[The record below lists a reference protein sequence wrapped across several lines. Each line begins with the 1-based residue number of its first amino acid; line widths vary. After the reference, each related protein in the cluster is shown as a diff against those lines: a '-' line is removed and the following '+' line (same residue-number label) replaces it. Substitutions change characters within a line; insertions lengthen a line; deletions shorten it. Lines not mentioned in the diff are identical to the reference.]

1 MIKPETLYNFGKTCR
16 DPLMVGHVLQALCRQ
31 EVELTEMERTFFDM
45 IRNDNEWMEERV
57 EAKRAKERER
67 QKAHRAKL
75 ADVTPVTDCHCDKT
89 LSRDVTVTN
98 RCHAPTNQP
107 SQPIKPTNQP
117 NHPTQ
122 HINRTDPD
130 KINEPVK
137 GVVGGRGASGSASG
151 SGRYKFGEVF
161 GWDDERLF
169 SCDYGKS
176 NVLEMY
182 RCAFGK
188 GMWAGALRELGDDAM
203 LAELSA
209 MCHEERAG
217 EGANNPAA
225 AMTERLKKLL
235 AAKGVKA

>member
-16 DPLMVGHVLQALCRQ
+16 NSVVAGNVLRALCRQ
-31 EVELTEMERTFFDM
+31 SVELSEYERNMVDM
-45 IRNDNEWMEERV
+45 IQNDSEWMDERIEE
-57 EAKRAKERER
+57 KRAKERER
-67 QKAHRAKL
+67 KRTYRKGECPEMSHGQSGTPECP
-75 ADVTPVTDCHCDKT
+75 ADKVSVPCFPHHPSIHPSTHP
-89 LSRDVTVTN
+89 S
-98 RCHAPTNQP
+98 NQ
-107 SQPIKPTNQP
+107 SSK
-117 NHPTQ
+117 
-122 HINRTDPD
+122 HINRPDPD

-137 GVVGGRGASGSASG
+137 GVIGGNGASGSASG

-188 GMWAGALRELGDDAM
+188 GMWAGALRELGDDTM
-203 LAELSA
+203 LEALSA

-225 AMTERLKKLL
+225 AMTKRLQKLL
-235 AAKGVKA
+235 DAKGVKA